1 MDFLETPKKIH
12 IFAPDNVK
20 KLIIMKKLFV
30 ALVAIAALCACGSG
44 EKKYLDYRGLSMG
57 MPFKTF

>member
-30 ALVAIAALCACGSG
+30 ALVAIAALCAC
-44 EKKYLDYRGLSMG
+44 
-57 MPFKTF
+57 